1 MITTA
6 LSSCVLASPLLR
18 LPSISHLR
26 LPRRATVLTLRS
38 TNAHWS
44 PPPTHS
50 YLRDHWNALD
60 ASLVGLSWLTFALN
74 DISALKSLRTLRLLR
89 VLRVLRTINKFPGL
103 KLVVTAMMQS
113 VGPMLNVIPVVMMFF
128 LVFAI
133 VATSYFKGAL
143 SACQGP
149 VFESLSEAQIALIT
163 TPSTFT
169 EARLRDLNITMV
181 HPRLNPSEAAAGYS
195 GKTSRDVC
203 QWYGAAWEPVIPQ
216 SFDNVLYSMNAFV
229 QVRLISSACA
239 PHTSRQTERA
249 LFRAIALTDS
259 TRPFFLSFSVLLFL
273 PSPSFLSV
281 LLFRP
286 CFPFFRP
293 FFLSSFPPPFPAPSP
308 LR

>member
-1 MITTA
+1 MTF
-6 LSSCVLASPLLR
+6 
-18 LPSISHLR
+18 
-26 LPRRATVLTLRS
+26 
-38 TNAHWS
+38 
-44 PPPTHS
+44 S
-50 YLRDHWNALD
+50 YLRDYWNALD

-143 SACQGP
+143 FACQGP
-149 VFESLSEAQIALIT
+149 VFDALSGAQIALIT
-163 TPSTFT
+163 TPFTFA
-169 EARLRDLNITMV
+169 EAQLQNPNITTN
-181 HPRLNPSEAAAGYS
+181 HPHLNPSDAAIGYS

-229 QVRLISSACA
+229 QVRVC
-239 PHTSRQTERA
+239 
-249 LFRAIALTDS
+249 
-259 TRPFFLSFSVLLFL
+259 V
-273 PSPSFLSV
+273 
-281 LLFRP
+281 
-286 CFPFFRP
+286 
-293 FFLSSFPPPFPAPSP
+293 
-308 LR
+308 